1 MADIMIDN
9 WTLQRA
15 AISINDTYEK
25 ISSPNEEYVKLIE
38 ALVLWDHV
46 YFIDNEY
53 SQYWKKFL
61 YRFGY
66 EKYLSPFAI
75 PKEENISVHSL
86 GDIENS
92 IISEKKK
99 NTGRKN
105 SFTEEQLAHIL
116 ALQNRGEKIT
126 DIARQYHVS
135 RQTIY
140 SQIKRAYNF
149 SDDPDVKMRMNFMNH
164 DDLCTTIDI
173 DFRHEK
179 IKIKNYTDQIIFRA
193 FGVVTEPDWADFEY
207 FLEERCFPR
216 TRDHRKD
223 ILREMGLPF
232 YDPLLIIEKTQ
243 GRMSDDHQW
252 IMILKKEG

>member
-1 MADIMIDN
+1 MN
-9 WTLQRA
+9 
-15 AISINDTYEK
+15 N
-25 ISSPNEEYVKLIE
+25 SS
-38 ALVLWDHV
+38 
-46 YFIDNEY
+46 
-53 SQYWKKFL
+53 
-61 YRFGY
+61 
-66 EKYLSPFAI
+66 
-75 PKEENISVHSL
+75 
-86 GDIENS
+86 
-92 IISEKKK
+92 ISEKKK

-135 RQTIY
+135 RKTSY

-252 IMILKKEG
+252 KFAILMHSLPCIRAVILPREISSNGKLMTGGIRLTIWDMKVYRKFLYLTFCRKVPVLFLLLSMK

>member
-1 MADIMIDN
+1 MNFQEQIQQIFGTTDIYELKQISRDADNYRCLKADMN
-9 WTLQRA
+9 
-15 AISINDTYEK
+15 N
-25 ISSPNEEYVKLIE
+25 SS
-38 ALVLWDHV
+38 
-46 YFIDNEY
+46 
-53 SQYWKKFL
+53 
-61 YRFGY
+61 
-66 EKYLSPFAI
+66 
-75 PKEENISVHSL
+75 
-86 GDIENS
+86 
-92 IISEKKK
+92 ISEKKK
-99 NTGRKN
+99 NTGRN
-105 SFTEEQLAHIL
+105 
-116 ALQNRGEKIT
+116 
-126 DIARQYHVS
+126 IARQYHVS

-193 FGVVTEPDWADFEY
+193 FGVVTDPDWADFEY

>member
-92 IISEKKK
+92 IME
-99 NTGRKN
+99 
-105 SFTEEQLAHIL
+105 
-116 ALQNRGEKIT
+116 
-126 DIARQYHVS
+126 
-135 RQTIY
+135 
-140 SQIKRAYNF
+140 
-149 SDDPDVKMRMNFMNH
+149 
-164 DDLCTTIDI
+164 
-173 DFRHEK
+173 
-179 IKIKNYTDQIIFRA
+179 
-193 FGVVTEPDWADFEY
+193 
-207 FLEERCFPR
+207 
-216 TRDHRKD
+216 
-223 ILREMGLPF
+223 
-232 YDPLLIIEKTQ
+232 
-243 GRMSDDHQW
+243 
-252 IMILKKEG
+252 